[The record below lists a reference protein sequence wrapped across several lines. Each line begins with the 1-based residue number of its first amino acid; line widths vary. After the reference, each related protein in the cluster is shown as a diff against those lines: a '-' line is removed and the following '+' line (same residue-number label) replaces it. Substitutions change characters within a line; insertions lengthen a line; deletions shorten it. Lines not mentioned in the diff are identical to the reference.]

1 MGDNSSEQTVLVS
14 PVGEIAI
21 DESDI
26 IVACVKV
33 IARGFSILKYLR

>member
-1 MGDNSSEQTVLVS
+1 MVS

-26 IVACVKV
+26 IVAYVSV
-33 IARGFSILKYLR
+33 IACGLSILKRLR